1 MWGSFNIASKSESEI
16 VYKYCINCVASE
28 AATLTFEKLW
38 IGSLVRRVLLGT
50 RTNPPTVG
58 FLHQKLF
65 SESTELGK
73 LSVSR
78 GLTV

>member
-1 MWGSFNIASKSESEI
+1 MYGSFNIASKSEPEI
-16 VYKYCINCVASE
+16 VYKYCMNCVVPE

-50 RTNPPTVG
+50 RTNPPVVG
-58 FLHQKLF
+58 FLHQRMF
-65 SESTELGK
+65 SESTELGE
-73 LSVSR
+73 LSVSH